1 MVTMTSKCEFDRQNG
16 VLKDYLPR
24 HSFCSQ
30 YGFFNS
36 VNGVL
41 KDYLPR
47 HSFCS
52 QYGFFNSVNDKSHE
66 DTDTRT
72 YYFHVKFKI
81 LQQSGSQRM

>member
-1 MVTMTSKCEFDRQNG
+1 MSKCEFDRQDG

-30 YGFFNS
+30 YCFSNS
-36 VNGVL
+36 E
-41 KDYLPR
+41 
-47 HSFCS
+47 
-52 QYGFFNSVNDKSHE
+52 NDKHHE

-81 LQQSGSQRM
+81 LQQSGPQCM

>member
-1 MVTMTSKCEFDRQNG
+1 MVTITSKCEFDQ
-16 VLKDYLPR
+16 
-24 HSFCSQ
+24 Q
-30 YGFFNS
+30 
-36 VNGVL
+36 NGVL

-72 YYFHVKFKI
+72 YYFDVKFKI
-81 LQQSGSQRM
+81 LQQSGSQ